1 MSEKKAEENQLSVS
15 PLEVILG
22 SIDLATSRGAFRMQ
36 ELQLISQAYAMIT
49 QTPVKEQAG
58 QAGQAGQD
66 GQAEEA
72 GSSEQG
78 QGQGQTRQVSEL
90 ERAIQGILALRK

>member
-49 QTPVKEQAG
+49 QTPVKEQD
-58 QAGQAGQD
+58 GQD
-66 GQAEEA
+66 GQA
-72 GSSEQG
+72 GSSESNEQG
-78 QGQGQTRQVSEL
+78 QQARQVSDL
-90 ERAIQGILALRK
+90 ERAIQGIVALRK

>member
-58 QAGQAGQD
+58 QD

>member
-49 QTPVKEQAG
+49 QTPVKEQDGQDG
-58 QAGQAGQD
+58 QAGQAG
-66 GQAEEA
+66 
-72 GSSEQG
+72 SSESNEQG
-78 QGQGQTRQVSEL
+78 QQARQVSDL
-90 ERAIQGILALRK
+90 ERAIQGIVALRK

>member
-58 QAGQAGQD
+58 QAGQD